1 MPILLFL
8 LLWPAPQGD
17 EAQRHLENGIGLYE
31 EHDDSE
37 EAAQQAEAEFRQ
49 ALKLDPKLAPAAAYL
64 GFLAFDRQ
72 QFAAAESEFRKAL
85 SMDRHSAEARIGLA
99 RLAVRAGHFQD
110 SLREL
115 RMAVSEN
122 PRNRLARRELGFSLT
137 TETVHPTPEM
147 WREAMVCWEMLVG
160 LDVNDR
166 DAHHELAKVT
176 EHLGQWAR
184 AEQEYRQVL
193 RIGQTSDD
201 SDVWVYSVHNNVAE
215 MLEKQGKY
223 SDAIREYEAL
233 IASEG
238 VGDLEIQ
245 TARSRIEALKKQM
258 AARP

>member
-1 MPILLFL
+1 MLPILLLL

-17 EAQRHLENGIGLYE
+17 EARRRLENGIGLYE
-31 EHDDSE
+31 AHDDSG

-49 ALKLDPKLAPAAAYL
+49 ALKLDPKLAAAVAYL
-64 GFLAFDRQ
+64 GFLALDRQ

-85 SMDRHSAEARIGLA
+85 SMDRHSAEARIGFG
-99 RLAVRAGHFQD
+99 RLAAKDGRFQD

-115 RMAVSEN
+115 RTAVSEN
-122 PRNRLARRELGFSLT
+122 PKNRLARRELGFSLT
-137 TETVHPTPEM
+137 AETAHPTPEM
-147 WREAMVCWEMLVG
+147 WREAMACWEMLVG

-184 AEQEYRQVL
+184 AEHEYRQVL

-223 SDAIREYEAL
+223 SDAIQEYEAL
-233 IASEG
+233 IGSEYA
-238 VGDLEIQ
+238 GDFEIQ
-245 TARSRIEALKKQM
+245 TAKERIEALKK
-258 AARP
+258 